1 MIRNILQRIRKS
13 KGGFTL
19 VELMVTMVL
28 VGLLIGASAAGIFY
42 YQKWAVWQ
50 RQEHYA
56 RTLFLAAQSGMTQ
69 YSTDKRLDAFEKEAQ
84 TSAQAIVRQNQLL
97 IPITDETGQTVSVSS
112 IWKNDDGQ
120 TSSDLYYVT
129 GTPADY
135 QAYKSGNADAAHMLL
150 YDIFDAY
157 LYDKT
162 LLSQGC
168 ISVEFDAHDGLV
180 YSVLYSDRADELSY
194 GSCNN
199 KTANIVNRSKEN
211 RKGNGSENSTGV
223 CFGYYGA
230 DSLSKSDDASSQ
242 VKISSVSLNNEE
254 TLNLTWKLSDGE
266 MAVSQMNY
274 QVMICDA
281 QTGEELLEIS
291 LNNASLSGQKSEEG
305 YYYSIPAESAD
316 DALKLVAA
324 QVTSFADGKEKQLG
338 TYPFLAYIDGDLTV
352 TLVLDAVDLDATQ
365 AAYETYRR
373 TGEPGNLADT
383 LSLHRFGLE
392 KYGVD
397 EIRCIV
403 QGGGSG
409 YRITGRRQ
417 SNSELMY
424 FARQSSKKDS
434 DDSKDENGNDANNKE
449 AADIAENDDAT
460 AFNVMEDQSQKAVH
474 TYEIQNARHLY
485 NIRFAEMITDAAV
498 YAADADEKSGNEYQ
512 ITQDFAWGYDA
523 DGDNED
529 NNNAE
534 NNNTDGDNTENTENT
549 VQKLSLEANTSQTE
563 NSILAKG
570 QVYRSGLSVHDADT
584 AFPMITQLREGSSLG
599 SVNGDEVHTI
609 DYLTLS
615 DVANEGTGST
625 NRWYPQGDGTAL
637 ILENLGTIHDL
648 TLGHVQVSGADYT
661 AAFCAYNGGTLENLE
676 TASGTIEADNYASG
690 IFASTLPMKD
700 MENVSMAQLINHASV
715 TAEGAAAGIVADASD
730 TTLHIEDCV
739 NTGLITGGT
748 AAGITTAQSEDLTL
762 VRCQNYAPIQ
772 SLDDKESFGITSSS
786 TAVLTDCVGV
796 SDNTYPIAADAQK
809 DENCLYFAPGLT
821 ALEKALQGGIAD
833 ISLTIGEADRDG
845 AYKETAFN
853 GATEEQIKNL
863 IAKSSAVEDA
873 SDKSSD
879 DSSNE
884 PLYVPVFAAD
894 TFDMKGERCPIYTAR
909 FNGTVKLNSVTLGG
923 LGEGTYQ
930 FTVLY
935 ADAQDGSWKLLAE
948 NEQSAGN
955 AATIQAAD
963 AVEASALKII
973 VTDVTEGCAVSLG
986 SIAVTGTWQIEG
998 VGISRFAEAQE
1009 DSKQDTSESNTQ
1021 SQNDNQKDDSQKEDS
1036 QQDENQNGIGT
1047 VLYVYQD
1054 GELTEDDPAELYT
1067 KWTVF
1072 AGNVSISPLLLNTEE
1087 AKADTSD
1094 ENIRIRVW
1102 EKLRE
1107 ELSDLT
1113 VFEREEPMPGAPSG
1127 IAFTEADD
1135 TAEVSWQPGQFANH
1149 YEYEVEYYAYE
1160 WEADRNSSVDKNPVQ
1175 ESDGSF
1181 KVIRLGSESGT
1192 TNKTMLELSKEFE
1205 GQHVDRIVIHVRSAN
1220 DQGESEWVTA
1230 QTADVRLVLPSLH
1243 YHLKLCRIDPSQSSL
1258 DENGKDVVWYE
1269 LVIEN
1274 EDAYKALAAGR
1285 NDVFTVLVSGSAET
1299 QFALGEAGRIAVSN
1313 EETVTLDCT
1322 VSCPGYQT
1330 SPSSEKA
1337 FSVLSANTVLKNEAV
1352 FEAVQK
1358 PDQVLSGFQMAEAS
1372 SYQIAAGR
1380 SKKASMQILTSLEA
1394 MDEQLLVPVQ
1404 YQAQTNPCSTDTM
1417 ELTSF
1422 DVTEFWPD
1430 DHFTGTAFLAYPIE
1444 LDNGQVELGHFVGD
1458 LWDAESLLKLRVT
1471 VDGEVDGGLDGEQAS
1486 KNDASENNASSVLL
1500 IENGAVADGYAILA
1514 EENGY
1519 RLYYSPLLR
1528 NSMLSQYSSSDQ
1540 SLYGV
1545 WRYVLADEES
1555 TLMQPVLVSINDATE
1570 NDSEI
1575 DGKDGALII
1584 WDGTDDGPLYE
1595 GADYSI
1601 TVIAVSKNGQESTI
1615 LQEEKTASEKEESY
1629 SGNVSVPEDCVQLIV
1644 QVKRSGIVNEQ
1655 GFTLSRPAEGTLT
1668 VRVKEPEKETE
1679 TEESSP
1685 EETTVEETSAE
1696 EPTTEET
1703 TAEETTAE
1711 EPTTEEPTAEET
1723 TAQETSAEETTPE
1736 ETESESESESETE
1749 TEPETEPEPVPL
1761 ATPTLS
1767 ISDESQEFLYPVFDK
1782 DENGKWKDSGRKVAA
1797 LQHSIYFEADATEEG
1812 CAGYEVSVLS
1822 LPKTTQIGKE
1832 TLSYR
1837 DAFTFQIK
1845 KDDSAAGFS
1854 ISGMLSTKS
1863 NGYTM
1868 YPKDTESGKLDLYER
1883 YTDRENGIYTYLLPY
1898 YVECESEQEKVLVYA
1913 WLKQTNQTDEDGTLI
1928 STRFEVFVP
1937 DGAAPLGDPYK
1948 APEDCATISVQAFA
1962 EKNQT
1967 ETYGKERWLDSKVG
1981 SLSREHAA
1989 DPFQKNEAE
1998 KEPMEDGFAD
2008 AVIAE
2013 SENTEFA
2020 YCFAQGAGMREYVLQ
2035 TQQWRVTKAGEQTC
2049 TYRILP
2055 VYWKYDDPSKQKQYF
2070 VYLPEDGYAVPY
2082 YEQVNGNEPYL
2093 LYNLSI
2099 CFAGMD
2105 ETGLSEWSKLS
2116 ASAHDG
2122 DPKTFV
2128 LKNNTGMGHL
2138 TAPTITSYLE
2148 DRTADYP
2155 LLDESGQTVA
2165 QIQAKTKAL
2174 TWSWNSNWD
2183 KAAGFETKLT
2193 FTDTSGQT
2201 KEVLFDWN
2209 NEEWLK
2215 NPSAWDAAY
2224 GSALLDRL
2232 TVYEKCEE
2240 ESTEEASTEAS
2251 TEETSGEA
2259 STEEKTSQETSSQE
2273 PPTPSESQTESSES
2287 QTAGTETTTP
2297 EATTESTTPVP
2308 ATEPTTQSQA
2318 PELSTEMLPETQS
2331 LLPEAQETLPEEATA
2346 PAENQVGQ
2354 ADQASIQRKK
2364 VVLCAMSPFASNV
2377 AKNVQNPTAYT
2388 FEVAAVL
2395 TIQTTVLSDG
2405 STQYQFTL
2413 EFPQE
2418 ILGDEYTD
2426 DQSEPLKLMQLEN
2439 AQTILKLQ
2447 DADRPYYKE
2456 IVLEQ

>member
-69 YSTDKRLDAFEKEAQ
+69 YSTDKRLEAFEKEAQ

-97 IPITDETGQTVSVSS
+97 IPITDENGQTVSVSS

-129 GTPADY
+129 GTPTDY
-135 QAYKSGNADAAHMLL
+135 QAYKSGNADAAHALL

-199 KTANIVNRSKEN
+199 KIANIVNRSKEN

-230 DSLSKSDDASSQ
+230 ASLSKSDDASSQ
-242 VKISSVSLNNEE
+242 VKVSSVSLNNEE

-266 MAVSQMNY
+266 VAVSQMKY

-291 LNNASLSGQKSEEG
+291 LNDASLSGQKSEEG

-324 QVTSFADGKEKQLG
+324 QVTSFVDGKERQLG

-373 TGEPGNLADT
+373 TGEPGNLAGT

-392 KYGVD
+392 KYGVE

-424 FARQSSKKDS
+424 FARQSSAKDAS
-434 DDSKDENGNDANNKE
+434 DENTPGSSNNKDASDGIGNDY
-449 AADIAENDDAT
+449 AAVFSAMEN
-460 AFNVMEDQSQKAVH
+460 QIQKAAH

-498 YAADADEKSGNEYQ
+498 YTADDDEKSGNEYR

-523 DGDNED
+523 NGDKENGNKADGDN
-529 NNNAE
+529 A
-534 NNNTDGDNTENTENT
+534 ENTENT
-549 VQKLSLEANTSQTE
+549 VQKLSLENNTSQIET
-563 NSILAKG
+563 SILAKG
-570 QVYRSGLSVHDADT
+570 QVYRSGLSVRDADT

-599 SVNGDEVHTI
+599 SVNGDEVYTI

-615 DVANEGTGST
+615 NVANEGTEST
-625 NRWYPQGDGTAL
+625 NRWYPQGAGTAL

-676 TASGTIEADNYASG
+676 TAGGIIEADNYASG

-700 MENVSMAQLINHASV
+700 LETVSMTQLVNHASV
-715 TAEGAAAGIVADASD
+715 TAEGTAAGIVAESFD

-748 AAGITTAQSEDLTL
+748 AAGITTAQSEDVTL

-772 SLDDKESFGITSSS
+772 SSDEESFGITSSK
-786 TAVLTDCVGV
+786 TATLVECVGV

-821 ALEKALQGGIAD
+821 ALEKALHGGIAD
-833 ISLTIGEADRDG
+833 ISLTIGVADRDG

-853 GATEEQIKNL
+853 GVTEEQIKNL
-863 IAKSSAVEDA
+863 IAKSNAVEEA
-873 SDKSSD
+873 SDKLSD
-879 DSSNE
+879 DSANE
-884 PLYVPVFAAD
+884 SLDVLVPVFAAN
-894 TFDMKGERCPIYTAR
+894 TFDTKDERCPIYTAR
-909 FNGTVKLNSVTLGG
+909 FNGTVKLDRVTLECM
-923 LGEGTYQ
+923 GEGTYQ
-930 FTVLY
+930 FNVLY
-935 ADAQDGSWKLLAE
+935 ADAQDGSWKILAE
-948 NEQSAGN
+948 NEQSVGGT
-955 AATIQAAD
+955 ATVQAD
-963 AVEASALKII
+963 DTVEASALKLI
-973 VTDVTEGCAVSLG
+973 VTNITEGCDVSLG
-986 SIAVTGTWQIEG
+986 SIAVTGTWQTEG
-998 VGISRFAEAQE
+998 VGILH
-1009 DSKQDTSESNTQ
+1009 
-1021 SQNDNQKDDSQKEDS
+1021 
-1036 QQDENQNGIGT
+1036 QNGIGT
-1047 VLYVYQD
+1047 ALYVYQD
-1054 GELTEDDPAELYT
+1054 GELAEDDPAELYT
-1067 KWTVF
+1067 KWTVL

-1087 AKADTSD
+1087 AKEDTSD
-1094 ENIRIRVW
+1094 ENIRVRVW
-1102 EKLRE
+1102 KKLQD

-1113 VFEREEPMPGAPSG
+1113 VFEREEPMPGAPNG
-1127 IAFTEADD
+1127 IAFTEAQD
-1135 TAEVSWQPGQFANH
+1135 TAEVSWQPGLFAEH

-1160 WEADRNSSVDKNPVQ
+1160 WETDGNSSADKNPSR

-1181 KVIRLGSESGT
+1181 KTIRLGSESGT
-1192 TNKTMLELSKEFE
+1192 TDKTMLELSKEFE
-1205 GQHVDRIVIHVRSAN
+1205 SQHADRIVIHVRSIN
-1220 DQGESEWVTA
+1220 DQGESEWVMA
-1230 QTADVRLVLPSLH
+1230 QTADIRLALPALK
-1243 YHLKLCRIDPSQSSL
+1243 YHLKLCRIDSSQSSS
-1258 DENGKDVVWYE
+1258 DEDGKDVVWYE

-1274 EDAYKALAAGR
+1274 KDAYKTLSTGR
-1285 NDVFTVLVSGSAET
+1285 NDVFTVLVSGSVET
-1299 QFALGEAGRIAVSN
+1299 EFVLGEVGRIAVSD
-1313 EETVTLDCT
+1313 EESVTLDCT

-1330 SPSSEKA
+1330 SPSSEKS
-1337 FSVLSANTVLKNEAV
+1337 FSVFSANTVLKNEAV

-1358 PDQVLSGFQMAEAS
+1358 PDQALTGFQTAEAS
-1372 SYQIAAGR
+1372 GYQMAVGR
-1380 SKKASMQILTSLEA
+1380 SQKASMQILTSLEA
-1394 MDEQLLVPVQ
+1394 MDETLLVPVQ
-1404 YQAQTNPCSTDTM
+1404 YQAQRKPCSTDTM
-1417 ELTSF
+1417 EFTSF
-1422 DVTEFWPD
+1422 DVTAWWAD
-1430 DHFTGTAFLAYPIE
+1430 DRFTGTAFLSYPIE
-1444 LDNGQVELGHFVGD
+1444 LDKGQVELGHFVGD
-1458 LWDAESLLKLRVT
+1458 LWDAEALLKLRVT
-1471 VDGEVDGGLDGEQAS
+1471 LDGEEEGGLDSEPAS
-1486 KNDASENNASSVLL
+1486 KNDASENNASSVPL
-1500 IENGAVADGYAILA
+1500 IENGAVADGYAIFA
-1514 EENGY
+1514 EKNGY

-1528 NSMLSQYSSSDQ
+1528 NSVLSQYSSADQ

-1545 WRYVLADEES
+1545 WRYALSDEES
-1555 TLMQPVLVSINDATE
+1555 TLIQPVGISINGATE
-1570 NDSEI
+1570 NDREI
-1575 DGKDGALII
+1575 EAKDSALVM

-1595 GADYSI
+1595 GADYSV
-1601 TVIAVSKNGQESTI
+1601 TVIAVSKDGQETTI
-1615 LQEEKTASEKEESY
+1615 LEEEKTAFDEVDSY
-1629 SGNVSVPEDCVQLIV
+1629 SSDVSVPKDCVQLIV
-1644 QVKRSGIVNEQ
+1644 QVKRSGIINKQ
-1655 GFTLSRPAEGTLT
+1655 GFTLSRSAEGTLT

-1685 EETTVEETSAE
+1685 EETTVEETS
-1696 EPTTEET
+1696 T
-1703 TAEETTAE
+1703 
-1711 EPTTEEPTAEET
+1711 
-1723 TAQETSAEETTPE
+1723 EETTPE

-1749 TEPETEPEPVPL
+1749 TEPETAPASEPVPL
-1761 ATPTLS
+1761 AIPTLS

-1782 DENGKWKDSGRKVAA
+1782 DENGKWKDSERKRAA
-1797 LQHSIYFEADATEEG
+1797 LQHSIYFDMDAAEEG

-1822 LPKTTQIGKE
+1822 LLKTMQIGKE
-1832 TLSYR
+1832 TFSYR
-1837 DAFTFQIK
+1837 DAFTLQIK

-1854 ISGMLSTKS
+1854 VSEMLSTKS

-1868 YPKDTESGKLDLYER
+1868 YPKDTEGGKLELYEM
-1883 YTDRENGIYTYLLPY
+1883 YTDRENGIYTYLIPY

-1913 WLKQTNQTDEDGTLI
+1913 WLKQTNETDKDRNLI
-1928 STRFEVFVP
+1928 STRFEMFVP
-1937 DGAAPLGDPYK
+1937 DGAAPLGDSYK
-1948 APEDCATISVQAFA
+1948 TPEDCATISVQALA

-1967 ETYGKERWLDSKVG
+1967 ETYGQERWLDSKVG

-1989 DPFQKNEAE
+1989 DSFQKNEAE
-1998 KEPMEDGFAD
+1998 KEPMEDRFAD
-2008 AVIAE
+2008 SIIAE
-2013 SENTEFA
+2013 SENTGFA
-2020 YCFAQGAGMREYVLQ
+2020 YCFAQGAGQKEYVLQ

-2055 VYWKYDDPSKQKQYF
+2055 VYWKYDAQSKQKQYF

-2082 YEQVNGNEPYL
+2082 YEQINGNEPYL

-2099 CFAGMD
+2099 CFSGMD

-2138 TAPTITSYLE
+2138 TAPTITSYLK
-2148 DRTADYP
+2148 DQTADYP
-2155 LLDESGQTVA
+2155 LLDENGQAAV

-2174 TWSWNSNWD
+2174 SWSWNSNWD

-2193 FTDTSGQT
+2193 LVETNGQT
-2201 KEVLFDWN
+2201 KEVFFDWN

-2215 NPSAWDAAY
+2215 NPSAWDEAY
-2224 GSALLDRL
+2224 GSALLERL
-2232 TVYEKCEE
+2232 NVYEKHEE
-2240 ESTEEASTEAS
+2240 ESTEEASTEENTS
-2251 TEETSGEA
+2251 KEE
-2259 STEEKTSQETSSQE
+2259 ETSSQE
-2273 PPTPSESQTESSES
+2273 PSTPSESQTESSES
-2287 QTAGTETTTP
+2287 QTTGTETTPT
-2297 EATTESTTPVP
+2297 EATTENTTPALTTPEQTAESQAESTTPVP
-2308 ATEPTTQSQA
+2308 VTEPTTESMTAA
-2318 PELSTEMLPETQS
+2318 PATDVLPETQS
-2331 LLPEAQETLPEEATA
+2331 LLPEAEVEETIPEEAPA
-2346 PAENQVGQ
+2346 PAEDPMGQ
-2354 ADQASIQRKK
+2354 TGQASIQRKN
-2364 VVLCAMSPFASNV
+2364 VILRAISPL
-2377 AKNVQNPTAYT
+2377 AKNVANTTSAINAANTARNMKSPSAYI
-2388 FEVAAVL
+2388 FEMRAVL

-2418 ILGDEYTD
+2418 ISGDEYTD
-2426 DQSEPLKLMQLEN
+2426 DQAEPLKLMQLES

-2447 DADRPYYKE
+2447 DEDSPYYGE
-2456 IVLEQ
+2456 IVLEQQP

>member
-69 YSTDKRLDAFEKEAQ
+69 YSTDKRLEAFEKEAQ
-84 TSAQAIVRQNQLL
+84 TSAQEIVRQNQLL

-135 QAYKSGNADAAHMLL
+135 QAYKSGNADAAHALL

-199 KTANIVNRSKEN
+199 KIANIVNRSKEN

-266 MAVSQMNY
+266 MAVSQMKY

-291 LNNASLSGQKSEEG
+291 LNDASLSGQKSEEG

-324 QVTSFADGKEKQLG
+324 QVTSFVDGKERQLG
-338 TYPFLAYIDGDLTV
+338 TYPFLAYIDGDLNV

-373 TGEPGNLADT
+373 TGEPGNLAGT

-424 FARQSSKKDS
+424 FARQSSAKDVS
-434 DDSKDENGNDANNKE
+434 DENISSTSDNKDASDGIGNGDAVVFS
-449 AADIAENDDAT
+449 A
-460 AFNVMEDQSQKAVH
+460 MEDQTQKASH

-485 NIRFAEMITDAAV
+485 NIRFAELITDAAV

-523 DGDNED
+523 DGDR
-529 NNNAE
+529 E
-534 NNNTDGDNTENTENT
+534 NGNKADGDNAENTENT
-549 VQKLSLEANTSQTE
+549 VQKLSLENNTSQIET
-563 NSILAKG
+563 SILAKG
-570 QVYRSGLSVHDADT
+570 QVYRSGLVVRDADT

-599 SVNGDEVHTI
+599 SVNSDEVHTI
-609 DYLTLS
+609 DYLMLS
-615 DVANEGTGST
+615 DVANEGIGST

-700 MENVSMAQLINHASV
+700 LETVSMTQLVNHASV
-715 TAEGAAAGIVADASD
+715 TAEGTAAGIVAESFD

-748 AAGITTAQSEDLTL
+748 AAGITTAQSEDVTL

-772 SLDDKESFGITSSS
+772 SLDEESFGITSSK
-786 TAVLTDCVGV
+786 TATLVECVGV

-821 ALEKALQGGIAD
+821 ALEKALHGGIAD
-833 ISLTIGEADRDG
+833 ISLTIGVADRDG

-853 GATEEQIKNL
+853 GVTEKQIKNL
-863 IAKSSAVEDA
+863 IAKSNAF
-873 SDKSSD
+873 D

-884 PLYVPVFAAD
+884 SFDVPVFAAD
-894 TFDMKGERCPIYTAR
+894 TFDMKDERYPIYTAR
-909 FNGTVKLNSVTLGG
+909 FNGTVKLDRVTLECM
-923 LGEGTYQ
+923 GEGTYQ
-930 FTVLY
+930 FNVLY
-935 ADAQDGSWKLLAE
+935 ADAQDGSWKILAE
-948 NEQSAGN
+948 NEQSVGGT
-955 AATIQAAD
+955 ATVQAD
-963 AVEASALKII
+963 DTVEASALKLI
-973 VTDVTEGCAVSLG
+973 VTNITEGCDVSLG
-986 SIAVTGTWQIEG
+986 SIVVTGTWQTEG
-998 VGISRFAEAQE
+998 VGISRFAEEQE
-1009 DSKQDTSESNTQ
+1009 DREKDASESNSQ
-1021 SQNDNQKDDSQKEDS
+1021 SQGQNDSQKEDNQEDDSQKEDD

-1047 VLYVYQD
+1047 ALYVYQD
-1054 GELTEDDPAELYT
+1054 GELAEDDPAELYT
-1067 KWTVF
+1067 KWTVL

-1087 AKADTSD
+1087 AKEDMSD
-1094 ENIRIRVW
+1094 ENIRVRVW
-1102 EKLRE
+1102 KKLQD

-1127 IAFTEADD
+1127 IAFTEAQD
-1135 TAEVSWQPGQFANH
+1135 TAEVSWQLGLFAEH

-1160 WEADRNSSVDKNPVQ
+1160 WEADGNSSADKNPSQ

-1181 KVIRLGSESGT
+1181 KTIRLGSESGT
-1192 TNKTMLELSKEFE
+1192 TDKTMLELSKEFE
-1205 GQHVDRIVIHVRSAN
+1205 SQHADRIVIHVRSIN
-1220 DQGESEWVTA
+1220 DQGESEWVMA
-1230 QTADVRLVLPSLH
+1230 QTADIRLALPALK
-1243 YHLKLCRIDPSQSSL
+1243 YHLKLCRIDSSQSSS
-1258 DENGKDVVWYE
+1258 DEDGKDVVWYE

-1274 EDAYKALAAGR
+1274 EDAYKTLSTGR
-1285 NDVFTVLVSGSAET
+1285 NDVFTVLVSGSVET
-1299 QFALGEAGRIAVSN
+1299 KFVLGEVGRIAVFD
-1313 EETVTLDCT
+1313 EESVTLDCT
-1322 VSCPGYQT
+1322 VSCLGYQT
-1330 SPSSEKA
+1330 SPSSEKS
-1337 FSVLSANTVLKNEAV
+1337 FSVFSANTVLKNEAV

-1358 PDQVLSGFQMAEAS
+1358 PDQALVGFQTAEAS
-1372 SYQIAAGR
+1372 GYQMAVGR
-1380 SKKASMQILTSLEA
+1380 SQKASLQILTSLEA
-1394 MDEQLLVPVQ
+1394 MDETLLVPVQ
-1404 YQAQTNPCSTDTM
+1404 YQAQRKPCSTDTM
-1417 ELTSF
+1417 EFTSF
-1422 DVTEFWPD
+1422 DVTAWWAD
-1430 DHFTGTAFLAYPIE
+1430 DRFTGTAFLSYPAE

-1458 LWDAESLLKLRVT
+1458 VWDAEALLKLRVT
-1471 VDGEVDGGLDGEQAS
+1471 LDGEVDGGLDGKQES
-1486 KNDASENNASSVLL
+1486 KTDASGNAASSVSL
-1500 IENGAVADGYAILA
+1500 IENGAVADGYAIFA

-1528 NSMLSQYSSSDQ
+1528 NSVLSQYSSADQ

-1545 WRYVLADEES
+1545 WRYALSDEES
-1555 TLMQPVLVSINDATE
+1555 TLIQPVGISINGATE
-1570 NDSEI
+1570 NDREI
-1575 DGKDGALII
+1575 EAKDSALVM

-1595 GADYSI
+1595 GADYSV
-1601 TVIAVSKNGQESTI
+1601 TVIAVSKDGQETTT
-1615 LQEEKTASEKEESY
+1615 LEEEKTAFDEVDSY
-1629 SGNVSVPEDCVQLIV
+1629 SSDVSVPKDCVQLIV
-1644 QVKRSGIVNEQ
+1644 QVKRSGIINKQ
-1655 GFTLSRPAEGTLT
+1655 GFTLSRSAEGTLT

-1685 EETTVEETSAE
+1685 EETTVEETS
-1696 EPTTEET
+1696 T
-1703 TAEETTAE
+1703 E
-1711 EPTTEEPTAEET
+1711 EPTTEEPTTEEPT
-1723 TAQETSAEETTPE
+1723 TEESTTE
-1736 ETESESESESETE
+1736 EPTTEEPTTE
-1749 TEPETEPEPVPL
+1749 EPVLL

-1767 ISDESQEFLYPVFDK
+1767 ISDENQEFFYPVLDK

-1797 LQHSIYFEADATEEG
+1797 LQHSIYFDADATEEG

-1822 LPKTTQIGKE
+1822 LLKTTQIGTE

-1837 DAFTFQIK
+1837 DAFTFQIR

-1854 ISGMLSTKS
+1854 VSGMLSTKS

-1868 YPKDTESGKLDLYER
+1868 YPKDTEGGKLDLYEM
-1883 YTDRENGIYTYLLPY
+1883 YTDRENGIYTYLIPY

-1913 WLKQTNQTDEDGTLI
+1913 WLKQTNETDEDGNLI
-1928 STRFEVFVP
+1928 STRFEMFVP
-1937 DGAAPLGDPYK
+1937 DGAAPLGDLYK
-1948 APEDCATISVQAFA
+1948 TPADCATISVQVLA

-1967 ETYGKERWLDSKVG
+1967 EMYGQERWLDSKVG

-1998 KEPMEDGFAD
+1998 KEPMEDRFAD
-2008 AVIAE
+2008 SIIAE
-2013 SENTEFA
+2013 SENTGFA
-2020 YCFAQGAGMREYVLQ
+2020 YCFAQGSGQKEYVLQ
-2035 TQQWRVTKAGEQTC
+2035 TQQWCVTKAGEQTC

-2055 VYWKYDDPSKQKQYF
+2055 VYWKYNAQSKQKQYF

-2082 YEQVNGNEPYL
+2082 YEQINGNEPYL

-2116 ASAHDG
+2116 ANAHDG

-2128 LKNNTGMGHL
+2128 LENNIGMGHL
-2138 TAPTITSYLE
+2138 TAPMITSYLK
-2148 DRTADYP
+2148 DQTADYP
-2155 LLDESGQTVA
+2155 LLNENGQTA
-2165 QIQAKTKAL
+2165 LQIQAKTKAL
-2174 TWSWNSNWD
+2174 SWSWNSNWD

-2193 FTDTSGQT
+2193 LVDTNGQT

-2215 NPSAWDAAY
+2215 NPSVWEETY
-2224 GSALLDRL
+2224 GSALLECL
-2232 TVYEKCEE
+2232 NVYEKHEE
-2240 ESTEEASTEAS
+2240 ESTEEASTEENTS
-2251 TEETSGEA
+2251 KEE
-2259 STEEKTSQETSSQE
+2259 ETSSQE
-2273 PPTPSESQTESSES
+2273 FSEPSESQTESSES
-2287 QTAGTETTTP
+2287 QTTGTEMTPTEATTENTTPALTTP
-2297 EATTESTTPVP
+2297 EQTSESQAESTTPVP
-2308 ATEPTTQSQA
+2308 VTEPTTESMTAA
-2318 PELSTEMLPETQS
+2318 PVTDVLPETQS
-2331 LLPEAQETLPEEATA
+2331 LLPEAEVEETMPEEATA
-2346 PAENQVGQ
+2346 PAEDSMGQ
-2354 ADQASIQRKK
+2354 TGQASIQRKN
-2364 VVLCAMSPFASNV
+2364 VILCAISPL
-2377 AKNVQNPTAYT
+2377 AKNVANTTSAINAANTARNMKSPSAYI
-2388 FEVAAVL
+2388 FEMRAVL
-2395 TIQTTVLSDG
+2395 TIQTTLLSDG
-2405 STQYQFTL
+2405 STQYQFAL

-2418 ILGDEYTD
+2418 ISGDEYTG
-2426 DQSEPLKLMQLEN
+2426 DQAEQLKLMQLES

-2447 DADRPYYKE
+2447 DEDSPYYGE
-2456 IVLEQ
+2456 IVLEQQP